1 MRNIQALFAVTL
13 LFISCLFTAVA
24 SADDWTLLGSRV
36 VTDRTEVDEIHV
48 GANEGAFSRLR
59 FDVGNAPVEF
69 KRIVITFGNGTSQT
83 VERDFL
89 VGKRGKGVVFDLKG
103 GQRKIKNVK
112 LVYEAHSPGFK
123 KATVQLFGK

>member
-13 LFISCLFTAVA
+13 LFISCLFTPVA
-24 SADDWTLLGSRV
+24 SADDWTLLGSQV
-36 VTDRTEVDEIHV
+36 VTDRTDMDVIHV
-48 GANEGAFSRLR
+48 GVKEGQFSRIRL
-59 FDVGNAPVEF
+59 DVGNAPVEF
-69 KRIVITFGNGTSQT
+69 KQVVITFGNSTSQT
-83 VERDFL
+83 IERDFL

-123 KATVQLFGK
+123 KATVQLFGR